1 MPAQGTNDTDG
12 LLQQIADGDAS
23 ARGRLWQRHRSRL
36 KQLITLRM
44 DRRLAARV
52 DPSDVVQDS
61 LAEADQKLEGYLRNK
76 PLPFYPWLR
85 QLALERMV
93 HLHRVHVRAQRRSI
107 HREEPL
113 DTGPSDPSTPAL
125 ARRLAVYGSSPSG
138 RMRKQERRRKLEEAL
153 TRLSDRDREVL
164 VLRHLEQL
172 TIREAAAVLG
182 LTEAAVK
189 ARQVRALRQLRE
201 LLGDLGEELE

>member
-1 MPAQGTNDTDG
+1 M
-12 LLQQIADGDAS
+12 
-23 ARGRLWQRHRSRL
+23 
-36 KQLITLRM
+36 
-44 DRRLAARV
+44 
-52 DPSDVVQDS
+52 VQ
-61 LAEADQKLEGYLRNK
+61 
-76 PLPFYPWLR
+76 
-85 QLALERMV
+85 
-93 HLHRVHVRAQRRSI
+93 LHRVHVRAQRRSI

-113 DTGPSDPSTPAL
+113 PTRPGDSSTPAL

-138 RMRKQERRRKLEEAL
+138 RMRKQELRRQLEAAL
-153 TRLSDRDREVL
+153 TRLTDRDREVL

>member
-1 MPAQGTNDTDG
+1 
-12 LLQQIADGDAS
+12 
-23 ARGRLWQRHRSRL
+23 
-36 KQLITLRM
+36 
-44 DRRLAARV
+44 
-52 DPSDVVQDS
+52 
-61 LAEADQKLEGYLRNK
+61 
-76 PLPFYPWLR
+76 
-85 QLALERMV
+85 
-93 HLHRVHVRAQRRSI
+93 
-107 HREEPL
+107 
-113 DTGPSDPSTPAL
+113 
-125 ARRLAVYGSSPSG
+125 
-138 RMRKQERRRKLEEAL
+138 MRKQERRRKLEEAL